1 MKIFP
6 AIDLIGGKAVRL
18 TQGDYNKVDTFSDN
32 PEGVAKGF
40 FEAGARF
47 LHVVDLDGAKQGT
60 LANLNT
66 IEKIVNAAP
75 LFVEVGGG
83 IRDFDR
89 IDRMLAIGVKRVILG
104 TAAVK
109 NPSFLKS
116 AADVYGERI
125 VLGVDARDGFVAT
138 DGWINKTSVD
148 SFEFCVRA
156 RDMGVK
162 TVIYTDIATDGAMK
176 GTNLPAFQ
184 RLCTIEGL
192 SVVASGGICTL
203 EEIKEL
209 SAMGCDGAIV
219 GKAVYTGALD
229 LKEVLAYAD

>member
-18 TQGDYNKVDTFSDN
+18 TQGDYKKVDIFSDN
-32 PEGVAKGF
+32 PESVARGF
-40 FEAGARF
+40 YEAGAQY
-47 LHVVDLDGAKQGT
+47 LHVVDLDGAKEGT
-60 LANLNT
+60 LSNLKT

-83 IRDFDR
+83 IRDFER
-89 IDRMLAIGVKRVILG
+89 IERMLSIGVKRVILG

-109 NPSFLKS
+109 NTEFLKS
-116 AADVYGERI
+116 AADAYGEKI
-125 VLGVDARDGFVAT
+125 VLGVDARDGYVAT
-138 DGWINKTSVD
+138 DGWINKTAVK
-148 SFEFCVRA
+148 SFEFCERA

-184 RLCTIEGL
+184 RLCKIEGL
-192 SVVASGGICTL
+192 SVVASGGICSL
-203 EEIKEL
+203 DELKEL
-209 SAMGCDGAIV
+209 SDMGCDGAIV
-219 GKAVYTGALD
+219 GKALYMGALD